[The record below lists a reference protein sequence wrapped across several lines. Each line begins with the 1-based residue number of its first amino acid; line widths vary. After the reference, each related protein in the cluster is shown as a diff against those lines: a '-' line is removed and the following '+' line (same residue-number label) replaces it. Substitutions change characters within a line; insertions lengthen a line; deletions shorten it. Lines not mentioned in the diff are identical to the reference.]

1 MEHRKRAQYS
11 KPLNAEELKE
21 ILMEEES
28 DEELLTQ

>member
-1 MEHRKRAQYS
+1 MEHQKRAQYS